1 MRISERTEP
10 RNKRMCDTIRGKD
23 TIGEIYKR
31 SEAGMEVWSILEE
44 ELKGDLKQDGSE

>member
-23 TIGEIYKR
+23 IIGETYKR
-31 SEAGMEVWSILEE
+31 SEDRMEVWSILEE
-44 ELKGDLKQDGSE
+44 ELKGDLK